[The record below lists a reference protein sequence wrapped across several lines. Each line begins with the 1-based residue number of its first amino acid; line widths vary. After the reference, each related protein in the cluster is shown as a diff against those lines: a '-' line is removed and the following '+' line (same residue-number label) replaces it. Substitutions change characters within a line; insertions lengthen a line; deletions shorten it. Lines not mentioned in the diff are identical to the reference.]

1 MKLNDFAARF
11 DSVVMTPADNPRIQS
26 FYNSISMTS
35 EKFSVHTKK
44 MPDYFRFLDYAAE
57 KYHVFGFPN
66 PEGELEGM
74 AALTVRPCYIN
85 GRPDWVGHFLDL
97 RFKRRKE
104 RTGKGDWKHMALGFT
119 RIGRDLEELDGCRIF
134 HGSYI
139 TTNLYATSA
148 IGKDQNSSTAPK
160 PSPAPEKKEKPAPE
174 ASNVAA
180 IGDMFMV
187 SNLATYQSVNIYAR
201 KPQKV
206 LGLDALG
213 KSGEKLIVNRG
224 TEDDREPLKEFLDRQ
239 SRAKAFGYVY
249 NGPSSELDRRLKQW
263 DGFSMAS
270 FFIARNPSG
279 KIVGTFGAFDPGR
292 GRQLYIDAIPPDK
305 ARLAKLGAMV
315 GLKVPRPN
323 ETIDMLYLT
332 SLELDNEL
340 TSDQRLHVFDK
351 LLSALYKSGLPRNYH
366 IVSFCDY
373 SRQSLLE
380 VVSRGYMFDTTPV
393 LLYQLHAPEAT
404 EVYRESDMHFPPGHE
419 MVLM

>member
-1 MKLNDFAARF
+1 MKLKDFAEQF
-11 DSVVMTPADNPRIQS
+11 DSVVMTPDDNPRIQS

-44 MPDYFRFLDYAAE
+44 MPDYFRFLNYAAE
-57 KYHVFGFPN
+57 THHVFGFPN
-66 PEGELEGM
+66 PEGELEGI
-74 AALTVRPCYIN
+74 AALTIRPCYIN
-85 GRPDWVGHFLDL
+85 GNMDRVGHFLDL

-104 RTGKGDWKHMALGFT
+104 RTGKGDWKNMALGFT
-119 RIGRDLEELDGCRIF
+119 RIGKDLEELEGCRIF

-139 TTNLYATSA
+139 TTNLYATAA
-148 IGKDQNSSTAPK
+148 IGKDQKVSTEKKQP
-160 PSPAPEKKEKPAPE
+160 PPEKKEKPAPE
-174 ASNVAA
+174 NSNAA
-180 IGDMFMV
+180 KTGEMFMV
-187 SNLATYQSVNIYAR
+187 SNLATYQSINIYAR

-206 LGLDALG
+206 LGLDAFG
-213 KSGEKLIVNRG
+213 KSGEKLVVTRG

-239 SRAKAFGYVY
+239 SRTKAFGFVY
-249 NGPSSELDRRLKQW
+249 TGPSSELDRRLKHW

-270 FFIARNPSG
+270 FFIARNPEG
-279 KIVGTFGAFDPGR
+279 KIIGTFGAFDPGR
-292 GRQLYIDAIPPDK
+292 GRQLYIDTIPPDK

-332 SLELDNEL
+332 SLELDHEL
-340 TSDQRLHVFDK
+340 SSDQRLHVFDK
-351 LLSALYKSGLPRNYH
+351 LLSTLYKSGLPKDYH

-373 SRQSLLE
+373 SKQSLLE

-404 EVYRESDMHFPPGHE
+404 EVYRESDLTLPPGHE